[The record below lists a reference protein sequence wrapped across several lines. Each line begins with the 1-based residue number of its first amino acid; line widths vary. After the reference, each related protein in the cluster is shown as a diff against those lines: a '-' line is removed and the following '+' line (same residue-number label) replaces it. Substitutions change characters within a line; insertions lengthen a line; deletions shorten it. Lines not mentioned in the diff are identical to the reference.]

1 MACCGGNLPALKNKN
16 LRDPGPQAFGFL
28 TSARAVSPIAFMDK
42 VMIGTAAVD
51 LGHPASSTFLS
62 QFRFCASEAAWK
74 KMGS

>member
-1 MACCGGNLPALKNKN
+1 
-16 LRDPGPQAFGFL
+16 
-28 TSARAVSPIAFMDK
+28 MDK